1 VFSGVI
7 LEKPGDLDRK
17 MFKDDQELDPV
28 EQTERGRGTRSL
40 AVGDGKAKRK
50 ASQSGLEAK
59 KKLRYLAS
67 ELMEESPV
75 HNNVADLDDVCVN
88 HVTDAL
94 DDAGCMCDVPVMAVS
109 EPEPVCSFCS
119 MKLGDDLLIE
129 KTYSMLTGVAFY
141 VYVGLA

>member
-1 VFSGVI
+1 
-7 LEKPGDLDRK
+7 
-17 MFKDDQELDPV
+17 
-28 EQTERGRGTRSL
+28 
-40 AVGDGKAKRK
+40 
-50 ASQSGLEAK
+50 
-59 KKLRYLAS
+59 
-67 ELMEESPV
+67 MEESPV
-75 HNNVADLDDVCVN
+75 HNNVADLDDACVN

-141 VYVGLA
+141 VFVGLAQTSLENGDFKRFRPYKFSMITNMQ